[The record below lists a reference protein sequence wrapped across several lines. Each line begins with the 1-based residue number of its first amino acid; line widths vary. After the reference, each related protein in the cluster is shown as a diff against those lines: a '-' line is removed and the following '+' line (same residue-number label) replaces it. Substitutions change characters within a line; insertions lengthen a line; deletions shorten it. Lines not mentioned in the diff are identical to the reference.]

1 MSFRTSA
8 MVAAPGPAIV
18 LDLARTVRLGF
29 KHDDGDD
36 LINRECRDVHV
47 KHHIFHGGKTE
58 FTDNEI
64 KHLKVDHYGT
74 FSATCAKDAYT
85 TCKAILDLP
94 GLPASPSI
102 TDACAGCG
110 CNSIQFACCDRFQT
124 VSVVEL
130 NPVRFERYLKHNIAT
145 ATKMRP
151 ATHTETELICGNYLN
166 VMHKMAQDVVFLDP
180 PWGGPLYDTE
190 GLCVLKLGD
199 VHVAQIIRTLHA
211 NSTKNKTKYVV
222 MKAPH
227 NLDVRDMQVALG
239 DGLNL
244 QCLKAFFHW
253 KLYSIRFVN

>member
-1 MSFRTSA
+1 M
-8 MVAAPGPAIV
+8 AAPGPAIV
-18 LDLARTVRLGF
+18 LDFTKAVRLGF
-29 KHDDGDD
+29 KHDDGDA
-36 LINRECRDVHV
+36 LTNIECDDVHV
-47 KHHIFHGGKTE
+47 KHHIFHGGKTG

-85 TCKAILDLP
+85 TCTAILALP

-124 VSVVEL
+124 VRVVEL

-145 ATKMRP
+145 AMQMHPVTQ
-151 ATHTETELICGNYLN
+151 TDTELICGNYLD
-166 VMHKMAQDVVFLDP
+166 VMYKTQDVVFLDP

-190 GLCVLKLGD
+190 GLCVLKLGG
-199 VHVAQIIRTLHA
+199 VHLGQIIRTLHT
-211 NSTKNKTKYVV
+211 NRTKNKTKYVV

-227 NLDVRDMQVALG
+227 NLDVRDMQETLG
-239 DGLNL
+239 DGLKL

-253 KLYSIRFVN
+253 KLYCIRFGN